1 MTASLATLELVGEPG
16 NQLQGFVPADVN
28 RHFAIR
34 RFAVKF
40 VVVRP
45 MVRWM
50 PVRGMS
56 SSMARCFFRTVMV
69 ACIHSYQISLWRSW
83 FARCLQAHKELVP

>member
-1 MTASLATLELVGEPG
+1 
-16 NQLQGFVPADVN
+16 
-28 RHFAIR
+28 
-34 RFAVKF
+34 
-40 VVVRP
+40 